1 MEPGNARLHAQKYNK
16 LSMVADLYRLNDTK
30 LLALLYFGT
39 DVGQLDIDNISEF
52 SLQPVV
58 PSQRAAVQT
67 IDFIAA
73 ASREAL
79 YVHKPEQNL
88 KCRL

>member
-1 MEPGNARLHAQKYNK
+1 MKPSNARLHAQKYNK
-16 LSMVADLYRLNDTK
+16 LSMVTDLHRLNYTK

-39 DVGQLDIDNISEF
+39 DVGQLDIDDVSEF

-67 IDFIAA
+67 NDSIAVE
-73 ASREAL
+73 SRETV
-79 YVHKPEQNL
+79 YTQT
-88 KCRL
+88 